1 MRASRLVPLGSA
13 AVALVLAICAGCPTR
28 GSKLIANES
37 SIRTALQDINN
48 IMSGYVSLAEGRD
61 IEITRNSILVP
72 VAVNKP
78 DATERDLE
86 LIGERVCQHVMD
98 TLTGLDIQPQTDGVT
113 IEIHLLPPGDAA
125 ATDTAAAPA
134 ELGTTRYD
142 CTADE
147 ITFSR
152 ASS

>member
-1 MRASRLVPLGSA
+1 MAVSRRVPLVCGA
-13 AVALVLAICAGCPTR
+13 AALVLAVCTGCPTR

-48 IMSGYVSLAEGRD
+48 IMSGYVSLAEGYE
-61 IEITRNSILVP
+61 IEITRSSILVP
-72 VAVNKP
+72 IAVNKP
-78 DATERDLE
+78 DATGRELE

-98 TLTGLDIQPQTDGVT
+98 TLTGLDIQPQSDGVT
-113 IEIHLLPPGDAA
+113 IEIRLLAPGEGVAV
-125 ATDTAAAPA
+125 DTAAAPV

-147 ITFSR
+147 IAFSR
-152 ASS
+152 PGS